1 MSGPATSEANVQNKD
16 AKGFLHR
23 KTSNV
28 SAKIL
33 TMEKNRDVNLSLA
46 H

>member
-1 MSGPATSEANVQNKD
+1 MSGPATSEANVRKKD
-16 AKGFLHR
+16 TKGFLHR
-23 KTSNV
+23 KTFKA
-28 SAKIL
+28 SAKIS